1 MPLNNVMARMIS
13 GSEFLELR
21 AFLAVAEHLS
31 FRAAAASLGISPSA
45 ISQQV
50 SGLEARLG
58 LRLLQRTTRSVS
70 LTDDGAA
77 LYQQAAPE
85 LANLSRAL
93 TSAQSRSH
101 DVQGLVRLHAFRTA
115 SEMFLDQALPDFLTA
130 FPSVQVDLTV
140 NDAPIGLV
148 SGGYDLSLRL
158 SEVLD
163 SGLTAVPVGESLHQI
178 VVAAPSYLASN
189 EPVER
194 PQDLGGHNCIRW
206 QWPGTTTPEPWQF
219 MMDGRW
225 TTIPVTGNLVVDDRE
240 RLRRAAIAGV
250 GLALV
255 TEETVRAP
263 LSSGALSRVLEAWTS
278 EFAGFS
284 LCWNAGKSMSPAVRA
299 LIDWL
304 RQPRPGSTA

>member
-1 MPLNNVMARMIS
+1 MPLSNVMARMIS

-31 FRAAAASLGISPSA
+31 FRAAAASLGNSPSA

-77 LYQQAAPE
+77 FYQQAAPE

-140 NDAPIGLV
+140 NDAPIGLPRTAGWQHYGDQ
-148 SGGYDLSLRL
+148 SALARARWKAPGHSDGG
-158 SEVLD
+158 
-163 SGLTAVPVGESLHQI
+163 GA
-178 VVAAPSYLASN
+178 
-189 EPVER
+189 
-194 PQDLGGHNCIRW
+194 W
-206 QWPGTTTPEPWQF
+206 
-219 MMDGRW
+219 
-225 TTIPVTGNLVVDDRE
+225 
-240 RLRRAAIAGV
+240 RAADGGAGR
-250 GLALV
+250 L
-255 TEETVRAP
+255 
-263 LSSGALSRVLEAWTS
+263 
-278 EFAGFS
+278 
-284 LCWNAGKSMSPAVRA
+284 
-299 LIDWL
+299 
-304 RQPRPGSTA
+304 